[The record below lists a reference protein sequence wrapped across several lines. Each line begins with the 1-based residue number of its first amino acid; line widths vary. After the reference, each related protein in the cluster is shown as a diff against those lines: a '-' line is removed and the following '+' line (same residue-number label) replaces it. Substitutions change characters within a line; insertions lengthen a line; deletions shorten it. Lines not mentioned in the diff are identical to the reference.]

1 MLPLTT
7 ESITT
12 LVHAFYDG
20 VRADPELGPVFDAAI
35 TDWEPHLARMVEFWR
50 TVMLG
55 SRNFQGNVYGKHMA
69 LSGVQPEHFQRW
81 IALFQH
87 TVDRLFEPAVAEE
100 FRLVASRIAQSL
112 QYGFFGQVHFS

>member
-81 IALFQH
+81 IALFQQ

>member
-1 MLPLTT
+1 MLPLTP

-12 LVHAFYDG
+12 LVHEFYQG

-55 SRNFQGNVYGKHMA
+55 SKGFQGNVYGKHMA
-69 LSGVQPEHFQRW
+69 LQGVQPGHFRRW
-81 IALFQH
+81 LELFQA
-87 TVDRLFEPAVAEE
+87 TVERLFEPAVAQE

-112 QYGFFGQVHFS
+112 QYGFFGQVHVS